1 MIALWWALACPVESE
16 ELVAPRDPLAGVTPL
31 PAPRLLRRIS
41 LDLRGVLPSL
51 AELDAVE
58 ADPSS
63 LAELIA
69 PYFATPTF
77 EDRFVSLL
85 SERWHTVLDT
95 YEVGPGDYALPPG
108 QGDQFAHSVGE
119 EPLRLIA
126 HVVAQDRPWDEIVT
140 AEYTMADELLASI
153 WPIDYPT
160 GGAGWQE
167 STYRDGRPAA
177 GVLATNGFY
186 WRYVTNV
193 SNKSRGRA
201 AAVSRL
207 LLCSDI
213 LSRPVVFER
222 SQAVDPEDA
231 VRTEPACA
239 GCHATLDPLAAS
251 MFGFWWTIQYNPYEM
266 ETYHRERER
275 LGPELLGTEPG
286 WYGTPIDGL
295 IDLGWA
301 VSHDPRFTR
310 CATES
315 LAEGLW
321 HRRADLDDY
330 GTVETLRVNFE
341 DDGRRPQALLRA
353 IVATPQYG
361 AAADGT
367 HAVEHLLSPNQLRLV
382 LEDLAGLHWVDRGYT
397 VLENDALG
405 LRVLAG
411 GVDGYSVT
419 RVQSRPGLTWTLV
432 NQRAAQ
438 AAASELVARD
448 LDADAAEVLAVSSA
462 ARPGDETFTTQ
473 LGLLHWRLY
482 ATRAPEG
489 WLTDIA
495 ALWAAVELEAGP
507 ASAWEAVIEA
517 MLRDPLFV
525 SY

>member
-1 MIALWWALACPVESE
+1 MIALWWGLACTTATEPNTPPDALAD
-16 ELVAPRDPLAGVTPL
+16 LTPL

-41 LDLRGVLPSL
+41 LDLRGVLPTI

-58 ADPSS
+58 ADPST
-63 LAELIA
+63 LPELVGSF
-69 PYFATPTF
+69 FAAPTF

-108 QGDQFAHSVGE
+108 EGDQFAHSVGE

-126 HVVAQDRPWDEIVT
+126 HVVANDRPWSEVVT
-140 AEYTMADELLASI
+140 ADYTMANELLASI

-160 GGAGWQE
+160 DGSGWQE

-177 GVLATNGFY
+177 GVLSTNGFY

-207 LLCSDI
+207 LLCSDM
-213 LSRPVVFER
+213 LSRPIVFQR
-222 SQAVDPEDA
+222 GQALDPEEA
-231 VRTEPACA
+231 VRTEAGCV

-266 ETYHRERER
+266 ESYHRERER

-286 WYGTPIDGL
+286 WYGTPTDGL
-295 IDLGWA
+295 VDLGWA
-301 VSHDPRFTR
+301 ISHDPRFTR
-310 CATES
+310 CAAES
-315 LAEGLW
+315 FAEELW
-321 HRRADLDDY
+321 HRPTDIDDY
-330 GTVETLRVNFE
+330 GTMETLRADFE
-341 DDGRRPQALLRA
+341 ADGLRPQALLRA

-361 AAADGT
+361 AGFDGAAP
-367 HAVEHLLSPNQLRLV
+367 VEHLLSANQQRMA
-382 LEDLAGLHWVDRGYT
+382 LEDLAGLNWVDRGYT

-419 RVQSRPGLTWTLV
+419 RVQERPGLTWSLV

-448 LDADAAEVLAVSSA
+448 LDAAAPEVLGVSGD
-462 ARPGDETFTTQ
+462 ARPGDAVFTAQ
-473 LGLLHWRLY
+473 LQALHWRLY
-482 ATRAPEG
+482 ATRAREA
-489 WLTDIA
+489 WLTEIA
-495 ALWAAVELEAGP
+495 ALWTAIEPDEGP
-507 ASAWEAVIEA
+507 EGAWEAAIEA